1 MLAELSRRLGGG
13 AWNVAGSS
21 DAHAAYVAT
30 AAAACFA
37 PAAVGCGHQMVLRV
51 EGAIGGLAAKGASDG
66 RSAGLCGCSCNT
78 VELS

>member
-1 MLAELSRRLGGG
+1 MCGGVE
-13 AWNVAGSS
+13 AWVVAGSG
-21 DAHAAYVAT
+21 DALAAYAT